1 MKKIGLAF
9 EGGGLKGCYQVGAY
23 YAFLRCH
30 IPISG
35 IVGTSIGAVNAAAI
49 VCGHHKK
56 LLELWEG
63 VNPGKIL
70 GFDDSFTA
78 FFNGKIDKLSAL
90 KGFNT
95 TIFNILKE
103 KGINTNKFKDLISIV
118 INEEDLQKS
127 KMDFGL
133 VTVKFR
139 KLQPVYLD
147 KNDILSGKLL
157 DSIIASCS
165 LPIFKLEPIIDNN
178 IYIDGGF
185 YDNCPTVMLAQK
197 NYDLVYEIRING
209 VGRNR
214 KLKYAKTKVITIHP
228 SRNLCNVLEL
238 KRTNITDNILMGY
251 YDTLRVLKNYDGY
264 KYVFRHVS
272 DYFID
277 LITRGLDEKKI
288 NKLMLYFNAK
298 TKKEAIIKAVEYVLE
313 KEKVSY
319 YAIYSFY
326 GKIREIKL
334 LKANRNFIYNYVKE
348 LSIV

>member
-1 MKKIGLAF
+1 MKKIGLSF
-9 EGGGLKGCYQVGAY
+9 EGGGLKGGYQVGAY

-30 IPISG
+30 VPISG

-70 GFDDSFTA
+70 GFDESFTA
-78 FFNGKIDKLSAL
+78 FFNGKISKLTAL

-103 KGINTNKFKDLISIV
+103 KGININKFKELASTV
-118 INEEDLQKS
+118 INEKDLKKS
-127 KMDFGL
+127 KMDYGL
-133 VTVKFR
+133 VTVKFK
-139 KLQPVYLD
+139 KLKPIYLD
-147 KNDILSGKLL
+147 KDSILPGKLL

-165 LPIFKLEPIIDNN
+165 LPIFKLEPIIDDN

-185 YDNCPTVMLAQK
+185 YDNCPTVILAKK

-214 KLKYAKTKVITIHP
+214 KLKYPKTKVITINP
-228 SRNLCNVLEL
+228 SRNLCNILEL
-238 KRTNITDNILMGY
+238 NQSNITDNILMGY
-251 YDTLRVLKNYDGY
+251 YDTLRILKNYDGY

-272 DYFID
+272 DYFIN
-277 LITRGLDEKKI
+277 LITRNLNEKKI
-288 NKLMLYFNAK
+288 YKLIFYFKAK
-298 TKKEAIIKAVEYVLE
+298 TKKEAIIKAVEYILE
-313 KEKVSY
+313 KENISY
-319 YAIYSFY
+319 YAVYSFY
-326 GKIREIKL
+326 AKIREIKQ
-334 LKANRNFIYNYVKE
+334 LKNKANFIYNYVKE